1 MKWAIT
7 KEEKKRQRHVCLSPR
22 KIFFLGRE
30 EATLDRMVWEGL
42 PGEVN
47 LRNEMESGGEKE
59 TKQQSLLTSA
69 SWASAK
75 ALTPK

>member
-1 MKWAIT
+1 MGYNQGRK
-7 KEEKKRQRHVCLSPR
+7 KETETCLSVSQ

-47 LRNEMESGGEKE
+47 LRNEMESDGEKG

>member
-1 MKWAIT
+1 M
-7 KEEKKRQRHVCLSPR
+7 
-22 KIFFLGRE
+22 
-30 EATLDRMVWEGL
+30 LDRMVWEGL

-47 LRNEMESGGEKE
+47 LRNEMESDGEKG